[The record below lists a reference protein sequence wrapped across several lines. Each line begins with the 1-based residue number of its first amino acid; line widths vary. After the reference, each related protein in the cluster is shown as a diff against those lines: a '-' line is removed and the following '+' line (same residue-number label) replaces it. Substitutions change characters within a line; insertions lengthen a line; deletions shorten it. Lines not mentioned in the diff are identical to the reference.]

1 MAKAKSTEQAE
12 HILQDRAIY
21 HSGPLRSDT
30 QFHAWLIWNKKDEI
44 NILTDDGK
52 FVIGSPVADLI
63 KVTGMTSYLT
73 FHFADRKM
81 KFQLMPSLRTIK
93 VHQDMMNDSGAIGN
107 LYKENKM
114 EKLSNI
120 TLWVSM
126 LRDRGVLV
134 RYWPFRILFPV
145 VFFGSIAIMALLAF
159 VLSGTFIM
167 FL

>member
-1 MAKAKSTEQAE
+1 
-12 HILQDRAIY
+12 
-21 HSGPLRSDT
+21 
-30 QFHAWLIWNKKDEI
+30 
-44 NILTDDGK
+44 
-52 FVIGSPVADLI
+52 
-63 KVTGMTSYLT
+63 
-73 FHFADRKM
+73 M

-167 FL
+167 FH